1 MWECDTEVITINPAK
16 YGGMYKHME
25 IYVHKPK
32 NSIDTNRPAL
42 IYFHGGAFVFNN
54 AYHTAPIACQH
65 ALNFDC
71 TVFGVDYGVA
81 PEVKAPTGGLNAYAA
96 VKYIV
101 ENAKSFNID
110 PSRIAIGGES
120 SGGYITACCSM
131 QLAKKNES
139 HLVKFAWLDIAAV
152 SNHWFERTEV
162 NSTWIE

>member
-1 MWECDTEVITINPAK
+1 MQINPDNVLEHRRAFHEESNQQSSPFRDCLAKCTTEIVTINPAK
-16 YGGMYKHME
+16 YAYGGMYKHMD

-32 NSIDTNRPAL
+32 NVVRDVDRPAF

-54 AYHTAPIACQH
+54 AFHTAPIACHH

-101 ENAKSFNID
+101 ENA
-110 PSRIAIGGES
+110 
-120 SGGYITACCSM
+120 
-131 QLAKKNES
+131 
-139 HLVKFAWLDIAAV
+139 
-152 SNHWFERTEV
+152 
-162 NSTWIE
+162 

>member
-1 MWECDTEVITINPAK
+1 MDECDTEIITINPAK
-16 YGGMYKHME
+16 YGGMYKNME

-32 NSIDTNRPAL
+32 NARDLNRPAL

-65 ALNFDC
+65 AINFDC

-96 VKYIV
+96 VKHIV
-101 ENAKSFNID
+101 ENASFFNID
-110 PSRIAIGGES
+110 PQRIAIGGES

-131 QLAKKNES
+131 
-139 HLVKFAWLDIAAV
+139 
-152 SNHWFERTEV
+152 
-162 NSTWIE
+162 